1 MLTWMIF
8 IRLTSDRIV
17 EIVFFIISKQE
28 DEKGDPLDMCTR
40 EYAAHSF
47 PGPLSFARHPLPQY
61 SSSARNAHP

>member
-1 MLTWMIF
+1 M
-8 IRLTSDRIV
+8 V
-17 EIVFFIISKQE
+17 ENSVFIISQKE
-28 DEKGDPLDMCTR
+28 DKNGDPLDMCTR